1 MNSHWQ
7 VAVLAA
13 TCLTL
18 GACGSDDEPSTAADD
33 SPSHILT
40 AHPAVPGGTHWT
52 YDEAAEWG
60 DLDEQY
66 AACGTGERQS
76 PVDLTG
82 AEAEDL
88 ADPVLDYE
96 PFELTVTDTEHSIQV
111 GYDTGSTLTLDDT
124 AYDLVQLH
132 FHAPSEHTVD
142 GSAAAAEIHLV
153 HGDHDGPFVVLGV
166 LVEEG
171 APDDAMDDV
180 LGHLPTGPGDADA
193 GITFDADELLPGS
206 LEAYRYEGSL
216 TTPPC
221 TEDVTWLV
229 LAEPVTWSAE
239 QLALLTTR
247 YDDNARPIQPLHDRP
262 LVLDRE

>member
-153 HGDHDGPFVVLGV
+153 HGDHDGPFVVLG
-166 LVEEG
+166 
-171 APDDAMDDV
+171 
-180 LGHLPTGPGDADA
+180 
-193 GITFDADELLPGS
+193 
-206 LEAYRYEGSL
+206 
-216 TTPPC
+216 
-221 TEDVTWLV
+221 
-229 LAEPVTWSAE
+229 
-239 QLALLTTR
+239 
-247 YDDNARPIQPLHDRP
+247 
-262 LVLDRE
+262 